1 MQWVMA
7 EESSPLGPLDDD
19 ARADLRAMHEQSRRY
34 GVRVAYVRQ
43 DDVARPT
50 GRSRRRVAAVVSA
63 GALATLVAAAYV
75 DAGPRTAGIA
85 AVGAAVGFTAA
96 AWARSRGRRP
106 LRRFARWAARVGTEV
121 LGNIPTPERPR

>member
-1 MQWVMA
+1 MRRPTVQWVMA

-19 ARADLRAMHEQSRRY
+19 ARADLRVMHEQSRRY
-34 GVRVAYVRQ
+34 GVRVTHVRQ
-43 DDVARPT
+43 DDVTRPA
-50 GRSRRRVAAVVSA
+50 GGRRRVAPVSA

-75 DAGPRTAGIA
+75 ATAGIA
-85 AVGAAVGFTAA
+85 AVGAAVGFAA
-96 AWARSRGRRP
+96 AGWARSRGRRP